1 MISFRLIRVVDCVP
15 LVVLPRL
22 DDDDDEDK
30 NVLEGVVFPALS
42 SSDSNCTFR
51 RFCCIFVIVDF
62 DPPIDDDVLLLPDR
76 RGINDVVDGPN
87 AVVVVD
93 RDFVDVLG
101 MFDLIR
107 SLLHVVVV
115 VVVVVSLLADCGR
128 SGPLL
133 VRGFNTTTLLL
144 PAPPPYD
151 DNPPPSPAFFLLEIS
166 PSALRLPVVV
176 EAILVF
182 EAGVFVS
189 PLLEP
194 ILLFSLLFD
203 GF

>member
-1 MISFRLIRVVDCVP
+1 
-15 LVVLPRL
+15 
-22 DDDDDEDK
+22 
-30 NVLEGVVFPALS
+30 
-42 SSDSNCTFR
+42 
-51 RFCCIFVIVDF
+51 VIVDF

-76 RGINDVVDGPN
+76 CGINDVVDGPN

-93 RDFVDVLG
+93 RDLVDVLG

-107 SLLHVVVV
+107 SLLLL
-115 VVVVVSLLADCGR
+115 VVVVVSLLTDCGR

-151 DNPPPSPAFFLLEIS
+151 DNLPPSPAFFLLEIS
-166 PSALRLPVVV
+166 PRALRLPVVV

-194 ILLFSLLFD
+194 TLLFSLLFD